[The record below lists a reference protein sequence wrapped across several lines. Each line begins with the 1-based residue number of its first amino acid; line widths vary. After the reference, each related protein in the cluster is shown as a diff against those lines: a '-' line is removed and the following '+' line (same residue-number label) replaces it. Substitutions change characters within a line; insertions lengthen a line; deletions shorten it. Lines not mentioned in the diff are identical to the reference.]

1 LHGERPRPVPGL
13 HRVRFGTA
21 ELLADLDRDNGWLL
35 TVEGVAQS
43 YVDLDDPWHLEF
55 DYVRRI
61 GDIVDALPSGPL
73 DVLHI
78 GGGAATLPRYLA
90 ATRPD
95 SDQLVIDADGPLID
109 LVRAE
114 LGLDVPNLTVV
125 IAEGRPAVADLPD
138 TAYDLVVLDAYER
151 AAMPGGLATHEFLS
165 DARRVLRADGTIVVN
180 ISDGPGLRFARRFV
194 ATMLALFPHV
204 LLLAEPTVLRG
215 RRYGNLV
222 VAGSAVELPVR
233 DIASRAAAAA
243 FPARCVPTEQLKA
256 LAAKAAPITDAS
268 PMATP
273 TPPEHAFGL
282 PDRSDD

>member
-1 LHGERPRPVPGL
+1 MPGL

-61 GDIVDALPSGPL
+61 GDIIDALPSGPL

-114 LGLDVPNLTVV
+114 LGLDTIPGLRVMV
-125 IAEGRPAVADLPD
+125 AEGRPAVAELPD
-138 TAYDLVVLDAYER
+138 ADYDLVVLDAYER
-151 AAMPGGLATHEFLS
+151 AAMPGGLATREFLA
-165 DARRVLRADGTIVVN
+165 DAQRTLRPHGTMVVN

-194 ATMLALFPHV
+194 ATMLSLFPHA

-222 VAGSAVELPVR
+222 VAGSADELPVR

-256 LAAKAAPITDAS
+256 LAARAVPITDAN

-282 PDRSDD
+282 PDRSGQ